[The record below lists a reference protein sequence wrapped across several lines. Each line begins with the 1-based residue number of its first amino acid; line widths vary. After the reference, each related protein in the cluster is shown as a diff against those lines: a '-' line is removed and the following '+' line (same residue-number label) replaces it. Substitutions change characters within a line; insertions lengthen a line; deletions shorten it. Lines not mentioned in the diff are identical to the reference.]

1 MGAWECRSFVL
12 KYRPSEV
19 IEPLSII
26 DTLSA
31 GFGTV
36 TKRLW
41 VIIVPVALDV
51 FLWLGPK
58 LSVAPVIRDALATL
72 QTTMR
77 MMAPGGGLDA
87 GMAETFQVMAEEIQ
101 ATVGRTNLLAL
112 LAWGRLGMPSIAALR
127 PVNPEVDR
135 IIEVTSYGQMF
146 GLQAAIL
153 LVGLLVA
160 CVFLAMLGQEVRGE
174 GIRISTLLQSVPRY
188 WLRLLLI
195 VVPLG
200 IALMFALSA
209 SLILGP
215 LAFIVWAL
223 VLWVLLYLF
232 FVPQA
237 VTMAEES
244 PLRALWSSFLVV
256 RTSFWSALGLILL
269 TNVIGSGLS
278 LIWRNIMEIPS
289 GTVIAIVGNA
299 YVGSG
304 LTAAAFIFYR
314 DRVAMWREMQQQR
327 STDTH
332 G

>member
-1 MGAWECRSFVL
+1 M
-12 KYRPSEV
+12 
-19 IEPLSII
+19 SII

-36 TKRLW
+36 TRRLW
-41 VIIVPVALDV
+41 VIVVPVALDL

-72 QTTMR
+72 QATMA
-77 MMAPGGGLDA
+77 MVAPPGGIDPS
-87 GMAETFQVMAEEIQ
+87 MAETFQVMAEELQ
-101 ATVGRTNLLAL
+101 ATVGQTNLLSL
-112 LAWGRLGMPSIAALR
+112 LAWGQLGVPSIAGLR

-135 IIEVTSYGQMF
+135 IIEITSYGQMF
-146 GLQAAIL
+146 GMQL
-153 LVGLLVA
+153 LVLLIGLFIA

-174 GIRISTLLQSVPRY
+174 GLRIDKLFHAVPRY
-188 WLRLLLI
+188 WLRLLAI

-200 IALMFALSA
+200 LALMLALST

-244 PLRALWSSFLVV
+244 PLRALWSSFVVV

-269 TNVIGSGLS
+269 TQLIGSGLS
-278 LIWRNIMEIPS
+278 LIWRNVMALPS

-314 DRVAMWREMQQQR
+314 DRVAMWRELQQQR